1 MSQKD
6 QWVVGDMLA
15 ELQEIKSSWAAKIPG
30 VKNSKEIQMGKAML
44 QQMEGVASVMGPNC
58 SAAELKNMTLK
69 QKLQCAVAGQTSSAS
84 IDIIVQQMQMM
95 SLMHRVVRKRFLE
108 GKPIPVNS
116 DALQVLLQTDGIK
129 LMTKEER
136 RELAAKQTQQV
147 TKGLNLKQRPRA
159 GKMG

>member
-1 MSQKD
+1 MSQKEN
-6 QWVVGDMLA
+6 WVVGDMLS

-44 QQMEGVASVMGPNC
+44 QQVEGVVSVMGLHC
-58 SAAELKNMTLK
+58 TAIELKNMTLK

-84 IDIIVQQMQMM
+84 IEIIVQQMQMM

-108 GKPIPVNS
+108 GKPIPTNS
-116 DALQVLLQTDGIK
+116 DTLQVLLQTDGIK
-129 LMTKEER
+129 MMTKDER
-136 RELAAKQTQQV
+136 RALAAKQSKQM
-147 TKGLNLKQRPRA
+147 TKGLNLKQRPRS

>member
-58 SAAELKNMTLK
+58 SALELKNMTLK

-95 SLMHRVVRKRFLE
+95 SLMHRVVRKRYLE

-136 RELAAKQTQQV
+136 RELAAKQSQQV
-147 TKGLNLKQRPRA
+147 TKGLNLKQRPRT